1 MEAYFQRRFVSLS
14 EAKLG
19 VMTHALHYG
28 TACFEGIRG
37 NWNRE
42 EDRIYLFRSREHY
55 QRLAR
60 SCQLIKIGL
69 PYTIDELCDITVDL
83 VARNGFHEDI
93 YIRPLAYKSSE
104 VVGVRLHD
112 LEDDLLMFAVPFG
125 PYLDIDKGV
134 KCCISSWIRINDN
147 MIPSAAKVSGRYV
160 NSALAKTEALEKG
173 FDETIMLTSQGYVSE
188 GSGENVFTF
197 YQGKLITPPSSD
209 DILIGITRDSIIRLA
224 QEELG
229 ISTVERSISRSDLY
243 SASECFLTGTAA
255 HITPVVE
262 IDHYRIGEGRVG
274 EVTRKLA
281 DIYFDVIYGR
291 NPRYSSWLTPV
302 EKKIRKSVP

>member
-1 MEAYFQRRFVSLS
+1 MEAYFQRRFIPLP

-37 NWNRE
+37 NWNKE
-42 EDRIYLFRSREHY
+42 EDKIYLFRSREHY

-60 SCQLIKIGL
+60 SCRLLKIDL
-69 PYTIDELCDITVDL
+69 PYTVDELCDITVDL

-125 PYLDIDKGV
+125 PYLDVDKGV
-134 KCCISSWIRINDN
+134 KCCISSWVRINDN

-160 NSALAKTEALEKG
+160 NSALAKTEAKEKG

-188 GSGENVFTF
+188 GSGENVFIF
-197 YQGKLITPPSSD
+197 YHGQLITPPSSD

-229 ISTVERSISRSDLY
+229 ISTLERSVSRSDLY

-262 IDHYRIGEGRVG
+262 IDHYWIGEGRVG
-274 EVTRKLA
+274 EVTRKLT
-281 DIYFDVIYGR
+281 DIYFDVTYGR

-302 EKKIRKSVP
+302 GKKITKSVP

>member
-1 MEAYFQRRFVSLS
+1 MEAYFQRRFIPLP

-37 NWNRE
+37 NWNKE
-42 EDRIYLFRSREHY
+42 EDKIYLFRSREHY

-60 SCQLIKIGL
+60 SCRLLKIDL
-69 PYTIDELCDITVDL
+69 PYTVDELCDITVDL

-125 PYLDIDKGV
+125 PYLDVDKGV
-134 KCCISSWIRINDN
+134 KCCISSWVRINDN

-160 NSALAKTEALEKG
+160 NSALAKTEAKEKG

-188 GSGENVFTF
+188 GSGENVFIF
-197 YQGKLITPPSSD
+197 YHGQLITPPSSD

-229 ISTVERSISRSDLY
+229 ISTLERSVSRSDLY

-262 IDHYRIGEGRVG
+262 IDHYWIGEGRVG
-274 EVTRKLA
+274 EVTRKLT
-281 DIYFDVIYGR
+281 DIYFDVTYGR

-302 EKKIRKSVP
+302 EKKVTKSVP